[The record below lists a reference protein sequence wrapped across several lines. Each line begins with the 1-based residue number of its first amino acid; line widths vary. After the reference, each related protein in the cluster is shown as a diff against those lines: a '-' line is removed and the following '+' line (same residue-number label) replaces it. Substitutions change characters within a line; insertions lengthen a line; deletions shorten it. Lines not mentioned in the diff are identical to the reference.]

1 MSINLT
7 DEIEI
12 KTKKGK
18 LCAAKQIF
26 LEGDTT
32 SLQESHEDNQA
43 HFDTLDNRSSQME
56 ESIKNISVTGGA
68 SVADAVTYD
77 NTTSGLEAVNV
88 KGAVDELAKKSKE
101 QDTEITK
108 KANSADVTSQMQA
121 EQTRVNAELDKKFNS
136 ENIAQESG
144 DAEDKVMSQKAVSNK
159 LSEIS
164 TNKLD
169 KIYLPLKDVKENGV
183 YFVDELGN
191 AFMLYSPEIGLKAS
205 KISKDM
211 ADKVLAFLSLAQ
223 ELGTSEN
230 LPISQKAVK
239 DAIEKV
245 NANFPSLVK
254 EEGAYLC
261 NEKGEVFARFV
272 NGNFEAVGL
281 EHINK
286 LEDIENVAGGS
297 VGQFLQKKEDGNWSG
312 GDIAFPQSI
321 SSLSGLTD
329 VDINPVEGSLLQYK
343 GGKWVNAEI
352 STEGMVTTDSRSNH
366 PMYGKH
372 FFVFGDSHTEAPAF
386 GLWQMFCELT
396 GAIYHTLL
404 RKKASDGTYHFFSAT
419 TSTTDYTSLIYEED
433 TGIEVNCDGFNW
445 AQYAHAAYT
454 YAQSKGFNVDY
465 ILVENCHFNKWNF
478 YNDDGSVKENVP
490 IVLLN
495 KTKVYSQIFEDAMA
509 AMNFV
514 NKDENVAKVVDELGF
529 DSIDSSFDLK
539 YGTASQELVFS
550 FSEGNSLSTD
560 CVAKIHFGDDTSKTI
575 STTLSS
581 GMSLTDCVDAINQW
595 AFDEYSTWVNPTKGT
610 QGNTKILL
618 NYSSEIGGDSSAIA
632 NFEVTNSANLV
643 MQQPSISV
651 KATSWIHEYGLK
663 DTSGL
668 KKSSSWLRSGGSVNW
683 SLPNAMLGA
692 MQYMGEHSPKTKFV
706 FLGIWNNE
714 MKEEYKYA
722 NGSVNPYDLMKS
734 SSYKNGQISK
744 KSIKDIAELFG
755 WQYIDVDKLCGI
767 TPFNVTPTFNDYN
780 NVHMKKDGYRVS
792 AECIAKYIK

>member
-1 MSINLT
+1 MGTTKLNIGKIPISKGEYQEGTTYQRLNQVTMLGSTYQSKIDDNTSAPAQMGANGAVENINT
-7 DEIEI
+7 D
-12 KTKKGK
+12 KW
-18 LCAAKQIF
+18 LCIAVGNVSAAKKVVYNN
-26 LEGDTT
+26 E
-32 SLQESHEDNQA
+32 
-43 HFDTLDNRSSQME
+43 
-56 ESIKNISVTGGA
+56 
-68 SVADAVTYD
+68 
-77 NTTSGLEAVNV
+77 TSGLEAGNV
-88 KGAVDELAKKSKE
+88 QEAIDEVGSK
-101 QDTEITK
+101 
-108 KANSADVTSQMQA
+108 
-121 EQTRVNAELDKKFNS
+121 L
-136 ENIAQESG
+136 
-144 DAEDKVMSQKAVSNK
+144 NK
-159 LSEIS
+159 I
-164 TNKLD
+164 D
-169 KIYLPLKDVKENGV
+169 LPLKDVKENGV

-191 AFMLYSPEIGLKAS
+191 AFMLYSPEIGLNAS

-211 ADKVLAFLSLAQ
+211 AYKVLAFLSLAQ
-223 ELGTSEN
+223 EIGTSEN

-239 DAIEKV
+239 DAIESV
-245 NANFPSLVK
+245 LASVE

-297 VGQFLQKKEDGNWSG
+297 AGQFLQKKEDGSWSG
-312 GDIAFPQSI
+312 TDIDFSFFQSI
-321 SSLSGLTD
+321 SSLNGLTD

-419 TSTTDYTSLIYEED
+419 TSTTDYTLLIDEED

-445 AQYAHAAYT
+445 AQYAHDAYT

-509 AMNFV
+509 VMNFV
-514 NKDENVAKVVDELGF
+514 NKDTNVAKVVDELGF

-550 FSEGNSLSTD
+550 FS
-560 CVAKIHFGDDTSKTI
+560 
-575 STTLSS
+575 
-581 GMSLTDCVDAINQW
+581 
-595 AFDEYSTWVNPTKGT
+595 
-610 QGNTKILL
+610 
-618 NYSSEIGGDSSAIA
+618 
-632 NFEVTNSANLV
+632 
-643 MQQPSISV
+643 
-651 KATSWIHEYGLK
+651 
-663 DTSGL
+663 
-668 KKSSSWLRSGGSVNW
+668 
-683 SLPNAMLGA
+683 
-692 MQYMGEHSPKTKFV
+692 
-706 FLGIWNNE
+706 
-714 MKEEYKYA
+714 
-722 NGSVNPYDLMKS
+722 
-734 SSYKNGQISK
+734 
-744 KSIKDIAELFG
+744 
-755 WQYIDVDKLCGI
+755 
-767 TPFNVTPTFNDYN
+767 
-780 NVHMKKDGYRVS
+780 
-792 AECIAKYIK
+792 

>member
-1 MSINLT
+1 MGTTKLNIGKIPISKGEYQEGTTYQRLNQVTMLGSTYQSKIDDNTSAPAQMGANGAVENINT
-7 DEIEI
+7 D
-12 KTKKGK
+12 KW
-18 LCAAKQIF
+18 LCIAVGNVSAAKKVVYNN
-26 LEGDTT
+26 E
-32 SLQESHEDNQA
+32 
-43 HFDTLDNRSSQME
+43 
-56 ESIKNISVTGGA
+56 
-68 SVADAVTYD
+68 
-77 NTTSGLEAVNV
+77 TSGLEAGNV
-88 KGAVDELAKKSKE
+88 QEAIDEVGSK
-101 QDTEITK
+101 
-108 KANSADVTSQMQA
+108 
-121 EQTRVNAELDKKFNS
+121 L
-136 ENIAQESG
+136 
-144 DAEDKVMSQKAVSNK
+144 NK
-159 LSEIS
+159 I
-164 TNKLD
+164 D
-169 KIYLPLKDVKENGV
+169 LPLKDVKENGV

-191 AFMLYSPEIGLKAS
+191 AFMLYSPEIGLNAS

-211 ADKVLAFLSLAQ
+211 AYKVLAFLSLAQ
-223 ELGTSEN
+223 EIGTSEN

-239 DAIEKV
+239 DAIESV
-245 NANFPSLVK
+245 LASVE

-297 VGQFLQKKEDGNWSG
+297 AGQFLQKKEDGSWSG
-312 GDIAFPQSI
+312 TDIDFSFFQSI
-321 SSLSGLTD
+321 SSLNGLTD

-419 TSTTDYTSLIYEED
+419 TSTTDYTLLIDEED

-509 AMNFV
+509 VMNFV
-514 NKDENVAKVVDELGF
+514 NKDTNVAKVVDELGF

>member
-1 MSINLT
+1 MGTTKLNIGKIPISKGEYQEGTTYQRLNQVTMLGSTYQSKIDDNTSAPAQMGADGAVENINT
-7 DEIEI
+7 D
-12 KTKKGK
+12 KW
-18 LCAAKQIF
+18 LCIAVGNVSAAKKVVYNN
-26 LEGDTT
+26 E
-32 SLQESHEDNQA
+32 
-43 HFDTLDNRSSQME
+43 
-56 ESIKNISVTGGA
+56 
-68 SVADAVTYD
+68 
-77 NTTSGLEAVNV
+77 TSGLEAGNV
-88 KGAVDELAKKSKE
+88 QEAIDEVGSK
-101 QDTEITK
+101 
-108 KANSADVTSQMQA
+108 
-121 EQTRVNAELDKKFNS
+121 L
-136 ENIAQESG
+136 
-144 DAEDKVMSQKAVSNK
+144 NK
-159 LSEIS
+159 I
-164 TNKLD
+164 D
-169 KIYLPLKDVKENGV
+169 LPLKDVKENGV

-191 AFMLYSPEIGLKAS
+191 AFMLYSPEIGLNAS

-211 ADKVLAFLSLAQ
+211 AYKVLAFLSLAQ
-223 ELGTSEN
+223 EIGTSEN

-239 DAIEKV
+239 DAIESV
-245 NANFPSLVK
+245 LASVE

-297 VGQFLQKKEDGNWSG
+297 AGQFLQKKEDGSWSG
-312 GDIAFPQSI
+312 TDIDFSFFQSI
-321 SSLSGLTD
+321 SSLNGLTD

-419 TSTTDYTSLIYEED
+419 TSTTDYTLLIDEED

-509 AMNFV
+509 VMNFV
-514 NKDENVAKVVDELGF
+514 NKDTNVAKVVDELGF